1 MFVVTG
7 ATGNT
12 GAVVAQT
19 LLDAGKKVRVVVRDA
34 AKGEAWKRRGAEVA
48 VAAFDD
54 AAALARAF
62 AGATGLYLMTPPL
75 PGSPDMMAERGP
87 MIAALVDAAQA
98 ARVPHVV
105 ALSSIG
111 AQHAAGTGPIVSLH
125 QLEKR
130 LAESGL
136 KVTVLRPGYFVENWG
151 EVVPVAAA
159 QGVLPAFFAAE
170 RKIPM
175 IATSDIGRAA
185 AAALLD
191 PPASSQVI
199 GLAGPV
205 DVSPADIAAALGAI
219 LGKAVHVAPVPYAEQ
234 AEALKAAGLPAKS
247 AALYAEMSVA
257 IDAGLADYEGTEL
270 RKRGTEPLSETLG
283 RLAKA
288 A

>member
-12 GAVVAQT
+12 GSVVAQK
-19 LLDAGKKVRVVVRDA
+19 LLDAGKNVRVVVRDA

-62 AGATGLYLMTPPL
+62 AGATGVYIMTPPL
-75 PGSPDMMAERGP
+75 DTSPDMVADRAP
-87 MIAALVDAAQA
+87 MIAALVAAAAQ

-125 QLEKR
+125 ALETQL
-130 LAESGL
+130 AASGL
-136 KVTVLRPGYFVENWG
+136 KYTALRPGYFVENWG
-151 EVVPVAAA
+151 QVIPVAAEH
-159 QGVLPAFFAAE
+159 GVLPAFFAAE
-170 RKIPM
+170 RRIPM
-175 IATSDIGRAA
+175 VATRDIGRAA

-191 PPASSQVI
+191 PPARSQI
-199 GLAGPV
+199 IALAGPV
-205 DVSPADIAAALGAI
+205 DVSPADVAATLSSI
-219 LGKAVHVAPVPYAEQ
+219 LGKPVQVAPVPQAEQ
-234 AEALKAAGLPAKS
+234 ETALKATGLPAKS
-247 AALYAEMSVA
+247 AALYAEMSAA
-257 IDAGLADYEGTEL
+257 IDSGLAAYDGTEV
-270 RKRGTEPLSETLG
+270 RKRGTETLPETLG
-283 RLAKA
+283 RIAKA